1 MLSPFAFL
9 DYGRAFAQTV
19 PLAVNFYPHH
29 TRELSTVKG
38 CAFMKT
44 ARASASKRSVQSF
57 F

>member
-1 MLSPFAFL
+1 MLSPSAFL
-9 DYGRAFAQTV
+9 HSGRAFAQTV

-44 ARASASKRSVQSF
+44 ARASVSKRAVQSF